1 MISFN
6 GAFRLKRRALGCIC
20 SQGTIES
27 MDLIGVFIPQDDY
40 AVLCCVNGQNLL
52 AIAKKGTS
60 LRKEVSS

>member
-1 MISFN
+1 MEH
-6 GAFRLKRRALGCIC
+6 FRLKKRALGYIC
-20 SQGTIES
+20 GHGTIES